1 MQSNKAYPTPQ
12 FIPQTSPKAA
22 PPAHFNPPQQF
33 MPQQA
38 PGSGGF
44 PGMGHPQQSQAPAAP
59 PKPAAPPA
67 PTGPPANVNI
77 SNVDTS
83 KVIFMANHTLLTQQS
98 MFVSIIQSTQQSVLR
113 KKTFQGEEHLAH
125 QICYSD
131 MLLSMAVERY

>member
-1 MQSNKAYPTPQ
+1 MQSNKAYRTPQ

-22 PPAHFNPPQQF
+22 PAVHFNPPQQF

-83 KVIFMANHTLLTQQS
+83 KVICTADHKCHTAEHVGKHHSEHTAESAVKSLKGENIWTIKLATQQ
-98 MFVSIIQSTQQSVLR
+98 
-113 KKTFQGEEHLAH
+113 
-125 QICYSD
+125 CCC
-131 MLLSMAVERY
+131 